1 MGKKG
6 AGLEGEEKGE
16 GGKGKNEPAC
26 PKKEQAGGVCWLAG
40 VAKGDR
46 KIRRDQ
52 TATLIRGGRP
62 SMGDAKAMPTGKSGE
77 TGPLTLIREID
88 HAWSMLFELNARQG
102 VGLVAAEDEDLA
114 VMEEFGSLTPTLP

>member
-16 GGKGKNEPAC
+16 GGKGGKGKNEPAC

-40 VAKGDR
+40 VSKGDR

-52 TATLIRGGRP
+52 TANANPENRP
-62 SMGDAKAMPTGKSGE
+62 CMVDA
-77 TGPLTLIREID
+77 I
-88 HAWSMLFELNARQG
+88 
-102 VGLVAAEDEDLA
+102 
-114 VMEEFGSLTPTLP
+114 